1 MNVEPIRLRDQVV
14 DEDGTSVVMV
24 GADVLV
30 LSALATELV
39 RLVGAGCISTSALAQ
54 QLVRV
59 FGEPDGDASPEQLV
73 VAQVADLER
82 RGLLRVVNAT

>member
-1 MNVEPIRLRDQVV
+1 MNVEPIRPRDQVV
-14 DEDGTSVVMV
+14 DEDGTSVVMI

-30 LSALATELV
+30 LSALATELL
-39 RLVGAGCISTSALAQ
+39 RLVGAGCSSTSALTQ
-54 QLVRV
+54 QLVRA

>member
-1 MNVEPIRLRDQVV
+1 MKVEPIRLRDRVV

-30 LSALATELV
+30 LSAMATELL
-39 RLVGAGCISTSALAQ
+39 RLVAAGFRSTSALTQ
-54 QLVRV
+54 ELVGA
-59 FGEPDGDASPEQLV
+59 FGEPAGDASPERLV
-73 VAQVADLER
+73 AAQIADLEQ